1 MRKKLALF
9 LIGLAKKLSPVV
21 SEVRLEEVEGFEA
34 LRLGNRF
41 LLSKKEVRNYRKEHS
56 EIKSFRGAR
65 KAAIEKVKGDIRLGI
80 FKKIIEDGIIDFNVE
95 SGKGEE
101 KFNTIVSGYL
111 NIYVPSSKKR
121 EETATETTSETA
133 GA

>member
-1 MRKKLALF
+1 MRKKLALL
-9 LIGLAKKLSPVV
+9 LIGLAKRLSPVE
-21 SEVRLEEVEGFEA
+21 SEVRLQEVEGYDA

-41 LLSKKEVRNYRKEHS
+41 LLSKKEVRNYRKEHP

-80 FKKIIEDGIIDFNVE
+80 FKKIIEDGIIDFKVE
-95 SGKGEE
+95 SGQGDE
-101 KFNTIVSGYL
+101 KYNTVISGYL
-111 NIYVPSSKKR
+111 NIYVPSSKEHK
-121 EETATETTSETA
+121 ETDTSEA

>member
-1 MRKKLALF
+1 MRKKLAML
-9 LIGLAKKLSPVV
+9 LIGLAKRLSPVE
-21 SEVRLEEVEGFEA
+21 SEVRLQEVEGYDA

-41 LLSKKEVRNYRKEHS
+41 LLSKKEVRNYRKEHP

-80 FKKIIEDGIIDFNVE
+80 FKKIVEDGIIDFKVE
-95 SGKGEE
+95 SGQGDE
-101 KFNTIVSGYL
+101 KFNTVISGYL
-111 NIYVPSSKKR
+111 NIYVPSSKEHK
-121 EETATETTSETA
+121 ETDTSEA

>member
-1 MRKKLALF
+1 ML
-9 LIGLAKKLSPVV
+9 LIGLAKRLSPVE
-21 SEVRLEEVEGFEA
+21 SEVRLQEVEGYDA

-41 LLSKKEVRNYRKEHS
+41 LLSKKEVRNYRKEHP

-80 FKKIIEDGIIDFNVE
+80 FKKIVEDGIIDFKVE
-95 SGKGEE
+95 SGQGDE
-101 KFNTIVSGYL
+101 KFNTVISGYL
-111 NIYVPSSKKR
+111 NIYVPSSKEHK
-121 EETATETTSETA
+121 ETDTSEA

>member
-1 MRKKLALF
+1 MRKKLALL
-9 LIGLAKKLSPVV
+9 LIGLAKRLSPVE
-21 SEVRLEEVEGFEA
+21 SEVRLQEVEGYDA

-41 LLSKKEVRNYRKEHS
+41 LLSKKEVRNYRKEHP

-80 FKKIIEDGIIDFNVE
+80 FKKIVEDGIIDFKVE
-95 SGKGEE
+95 SGQGDE
-101 KFNTIVSGYL
+101 KFNTVISGYL
-111 NIYVPSSKKR
+111 NIYVPSSKEHK
-121 EETATETTSETA
+121 ETYTSEA

>member
-1 MRKKLALF
+1 ML
-9 LIGLAKKLSPVV
+9 LIGLAKRLSPVE
-21 SEVRLEEVEGFEA
+21 SEVRLQEVEGYDA

-41 LLSKKEVRNYRKEHS
+41 LLSKKEVSNYRKEHP

-80 FKKIIEDGIIDFNVE
+80 FKKIVEDGIIDFKVE
-95 SGKGEE
+95 SGQGDE
-101 KFNTIVSGYL
+101 KFNTVISGYL
-111 NIYVPSSKKR
+111 NIYVPSSKEHK
-121 EETATETTSETA
+121 ETDTSEA

>member
-1 MRKKLALF
+1 MRKKLALL
-9 LIGLAKKLSPVV
+9 LIGLAKRLSPVE
-21 SEVRLEEVEGFEA
+21 SEVRLQEVEGYDA

-41 LLSKKEVRNYRKEHS
+41 LLSKKEVRNYRKEHP

-80 FKKIIEDGIIDFNVE
+80 FKKIVEDGIIEFKVE
-95 SGKGEE
+95 SGQGDE
-101 KFNTIVSGYL
+101 KFNTVISGYL
-111 NIYVPSSKKR
+111 NIYVPSSKEHK
-121 EETATETTSETA
+121 ETDTSEA